1 MYCCGGRSSCW
12 RVDSTTKADILLSA
26 FTVYDK
32 MPMPSSG
39 TLRYTN
45 RQVAEM
51 FHQIADLSEI
61 KGEVIYRVLAY
72 RKAAESIADLGRD
85 INEVWKEGKLEDIP
99 GVGQAIADK
108 ISELLSTGHMTFY
121 DKLTAEVPP
130 SLVDVLEIPDVG
142 PKKARAMWQEL
153 GLTTVVE
160 VKAAAEAGQL
170 RSLSGFGPK
179 TETKILSGIEAL
191 ARRVTDR
198 VHMGLAFP
206 AARDLVVALAGVPQV
221 RRVTHA
227 GSLRRFR
234 STIGDLDI
242 LAATEAPAEVMTAF
256 QELPQVE
263 TVLLSGETK
272 TRVRLLNG
280 LEADLRCLEEK
291 QWGTALQY
299 FTGSQAHN
307 VRLRELALKRGFSLS
322 EYSLTP
328 LDGPPVL
335 CAEEEEVYGAL
346 GLPFIEPE
354 LREDR
359 GEIEAALAGELPQLV
374 SIHDIRGEV
383 HGHSTWSDGEA
394 SIEEMALAAQARG
407 YEYLTISD
415 HSQSLGMTGGLTPG
429 RLRAQRAEID
439 EVQAKLGRLRLLQGT
454 EVEIKAD
461 GSLDFPDQVLAELD
475 FVVASVHSGLRQD
488 RDAITARV
496 VNAMRNPHVH
506 AIGHPSGRLLTQRE
520 ESAVDLDQVLRVA
533 AETGTM
539 IEINAAPER
548 LDLDDAHVRRAVEL
562 GVQLVINTDA
572 HRPENFDNL
581 LFGVATA
588 RRGWAGPEHI
598 ANTLPIEALLA
609 RRKGDV

>member
-1 MYCCGGRSSCW
+1 
-12 RVDSTTKADILLSA
+12 
-26 FTVYDK
+26 
-32 MPMPSSG
+32 
-39 TLRYTN
+39 
-45 RQVAEM
+45 M

-85 INEVWKEGKLEDIP
+85 INEVWQEGKLQDIP

-307 VRLRELALKRGFSLS
+307 VRLREVALKRGFSLS

>member
-1 MYCCGGRSSCW
+1 
-12 RVDSTTKADILLSA
+12 
-26 FTVYDK
+26 
-32 MPMPSSG
+32 MP
-39 TLRYTN
+39 RYTN
-45 RQVAEM
+45 RQVAEI
-51 FHQIADLSEI
+51 FNQIADLSEI

-72 RKAAESIADLGRD
+72 RKAAESIGNLGRD
-85 INEVWKEGKLEDIP
+85 INEVWQEGKLQDIP
-99 GVGQAIADK
+99 GVGQAIAEK
-108 ISELLSTGHMTFY
+108 ISELLSTGHMPFY
-121 DKLTAEVPP
+121 DKLTAEVPL
-130 SLVDVLEIPDVG
+130 SLVDVLGIPDVG

-153 GLTTVVE
+153 GLTTVAD
-160 VKAAAEAGQL
+160 VKVAAEAGQL

-179 TETKILSGIEAL
+179 TEAKILAGIEAL

-242 LAATEAPAEVMTAF
+242 LAATKAPAEVMAAF
-256 QELPQVE
+256 QGLPQVE

-280 LEADLRCLEEK
+280 LEADLRCLDEK

-322 EYSLTP
+322 EYSLTRK
-328 LDGPPVL
+328 DGPEVL
-335 CAEEEEVYGAL
+335 CAEEGEVYRAL

-359 GEIEAALAGELPQLV
+359 GEIEAALAGDLPHLV

-394 SIEEMALAAQARG
+394 SIEEMALAAEARG
-407 YEYLTISD
+407 YEYLAISD
-415 HSQSLGMTGGLTPG
+415 HSQSLGMTGGLTPE
-429 RLRAQRAEID
+429 RLREQRAEIN

-488 RDAITARV
+488 RDTITARV
-496 VNAMRNPHVH
+496 VRAMHNAHVH
-506 AIGHPSGRLLTQRE
+506 AIGHPSGRLLTQRD
-520 ESAVDLDQVLRVA
+520 ESAVDLDQILRVA
-533 AETGTM
+533 AETGTI

-572 HRPENFDNL
+572 HRPDDFDNL

-609 RRKGDV
+609 RRKGGA

>member
-454 EVEIKAD
+454 EVEIK
-461 GSLDFPDQVLAELD
+461 V
-475 FVVASVHSGLRQD
+475 RQD

>member
-1 MYCCGGRSSCW
+1 
-12 RVDSTTKADILLSA
+12 
-26 FTVYDK
+26 
-32 MPMPSSG
+32 
-39 TLRYTN
+39 
-45 RQVAEM
+45 M